1 MQSQPQKWMDAKC
14 KIEAN
19 VYALLSFWMGGSC
32 PQFTDTVFGVSIKIR
47 RSRVVV
53 QLWHTQPFTKQ
64 AEGVNNLK

>member
-1 MQSQPQKWMDAKC
+1 MDAKC

-32 PQFTDTVFGVSIKIR
+32 PQFSDTVFGVSIKIR

-53 QLWHTQPFTKQ
+53 QLWHTQ
-64 AEGVNNLK
+64 